1 MHPCRRLRRRLRSRG
16 RRHGRE
22 RGGGD
27 RRAGRG
33 GGGARRCRRGDRRGR
48 SGAHLQGGAL
58 GCRRLRG
65 QEPGGNDALGG
76 QAGRSLGGAGQCR
89 GGASARSP
97 VARHDERGAG
107 RGLMGPAPRAPGV
120 SGFTAPH
127 CGSIRATDA
136 GREVELYGWVARRR
150 DMGGLIFIDLR
161 DRWGKVQV
169 VFNPAS
175 APDAHSAASDLRSEY
190 VVRVKGLIGRRPAG
204 SENPKLATGEVEV
217 AASELEVISIAKT
230 PPFLVEEDGAL
241 ADEATRLKYR
251 YLDLRR
257 PRMQRILELRH
268 RVNKIIHA
276 YMDEL
281 EFVEV
286 ETPLLIKT
294 TPEGARDFVVPSRLY
309 PGKFYALPQSPQTL
323 KQILMV
329 GGLGRYYQI
338 ARCLRD
344 EDLRADRALE
354 FPFPRIDM
362 QESLLK
368 YGTDKPDLRY
378 DLEIS
383 DLSEIL
389 KNTKANVLKSV
400 LADGGVARGF
410 AVPNGADIH
419 RKELD
424 ELTTVA
430 KGAGGKGL
438 AWLPGALDKFLTD
451 EERSQIRERTGAG
464 EGDLVL
470 MVADKKR
477 RAETV
482 IGLLRQEVARRRG
495 LVRHGE
501 WKFLWVYPMYLFKE
515 NDDGSLTYGHH
526 PFTRPFEED
535 LEFVDE
541 RPYDVRAH
549 AYDPVC
555 NGYELASGS
564 LRIYKPELQK
574 RVFKLLGLDEA
585 TIEERFGFLLE
596 AFEYGV
602 PPHGGIA
609 PGIDRIIMLLA
620 GTDNI
625 RDVIAFPKT
634 QSMQDLMLDAPSPID
649 PAQLEEL
656 HIQVVPPKKS
666 DR

>member
-1 MHPCRRLRRRLRSRG
+1 
-16 RRHGRE
+16 
-22 RGGGD
+22 
-27 RRAGRG
+27 
-33 GGGARRCRRGDRRGR
+33 
-48 SGAHLQGGAL
+48 
-58 GCRRLRG
+58 
-65 QEPGGNDALGG
+65 
-76 QAGRSLGGAGQCR
+76 
-89 GGASARSP
+89 
-97 VARHDERGAG
+97 
-107 RGLMGPAPRAPGV
+107 MGPAPGTTGV

-190 VVRVKGLIGRRPAG
+190 VVRVKGVVGRRPAG

-354 FPFPRIDM
+354 FTQLDLEMSFCTEEDVFTLIEGLFARIWREVLGVELEVPFPRIDM

-378 DLEIS
+378 ELEIS

-400 LADGGVARGF
+400 LADGGVVRGF
-410 AVPNGADIH
+410 AVPNGAEFH

-424 ELTTVA
+424 ELTTMA